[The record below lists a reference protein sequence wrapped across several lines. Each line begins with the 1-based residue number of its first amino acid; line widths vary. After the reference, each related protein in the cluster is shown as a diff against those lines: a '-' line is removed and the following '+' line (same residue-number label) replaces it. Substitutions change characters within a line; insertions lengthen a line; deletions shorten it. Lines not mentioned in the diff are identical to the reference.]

1 MQNSN
6 LRIQRVLS
14 PQDYDI
20 RLYDLDIQV
29 DYDGSYV
36 VFAFGRDKET
46 GRRERLRLGVIRIS
60 TSCSDPKGCSWQIED
75 DVTETVY
82 HLGDA
87 LSRIITGLVS

>member
-36 VFAFGRDKET
+36 VFAFGRNKET
-46 GRRERLRLGVIRIS
+46 GRRERLRLGVM
-60 TSCSDPKGCSWQIED
+60 TLTHPDNDPKGCSWQIED
-75 DVTETVY
+75 DATETVY